1 MHSQYLGRNAC
12 CRNEGEG
19 EEAAGERGHDLECM
33 FFEAENTYTFP
44 SPIPSTLCTG
54 LLHLEQML
62 LLNYKSK
69 EKKSSKDGPEE
80 VELLLGPGSLQRA
93 CSADICI
100 LNLNLKIKTYTS
112 SFSSIL
118 ISLLLWLSS
127 PGLVAIC
134 FGFLA
139 STSGTWG
146 PIPAFW
152 LPVAYQEVTQAP
164 FWIPFLG
171 RLRLSPA
178 WVEVGKCKRPTQW
191 SVPYHRK
198 K

>member
-1 MHSQYLGRNAC
+1 MRSQYLGRNAC

-100 LNLNLKIKTYTS
+100 LNLNLKIKTCTS

-139 STSGTWG
+139 STSGT
-146 PIPAFW
+146 
-152 LPVAYQEVTQAP
+152 
-164 FWIPFLG
+164 
-171 RLRLSPA
+171 
-178 WVEVGKCKRPTQW
+178 
-191 SVPYHRK
+191 
-198 K
+198 